1 VPRLG
6 GHLARGLVNT
16 TGDNDEADRSDANVL
31 AADGVPAEAL
41 LTHGSPV
48 RMYEDVCTLE
58 NMLELRQY
66 ASQRGWLLRAEELD
80 MGDVHPGSRQVAP
93 RAPGCYRTRFPCV
106 SQTSTLPMLRAR
118 TLDSTARRSP
128 TTTTMGGSSRSTRA
142 AAAWLFAGLTA
153 ASRSR

>member
-1 VPRLG
+1 VHHNAESHRNHIFGALTASQMDGGDGFPLTVFQPR
-6 GHLARGLVNT
+6 
-16 TGDNDEADRSDANVL
+16 
-31 AADGVPAEAL
+31 AL
-41 LTHGSPV
+41 LAHGSPV

-66 ASQRGWLLRAEELD
+66 ASQRGWLLRAEELE
-80 MGDVHPGSRQVAP
+80 MGDVHPGSRQVAR